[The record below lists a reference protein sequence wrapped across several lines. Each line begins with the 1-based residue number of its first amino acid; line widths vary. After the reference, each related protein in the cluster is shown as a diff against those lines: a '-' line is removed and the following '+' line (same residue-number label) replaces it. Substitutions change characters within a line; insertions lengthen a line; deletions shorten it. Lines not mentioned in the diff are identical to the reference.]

1 MNPPHGPPIAMVSH
15 LPAVQINLKFLRTI
29 QIPTKYLDLLLKVL
43 SKTKAF
49 ELPGIAVLTS
59 CLEPQPHTVEHIP
72 CWTLK
77 AIEDYVRDVGYVGF
91 VSHSSI
97 FPVLSST
104 FFVGKK
110 KMKYPDPALIIRAST
125 LSLCNAGTPCHWAP
139 QPCNR
144 YVAHK
149 SSPNWIYVPTTS
161 HHEGDK
167 WKSFH
172 HHIRAL

>member
-1 MNPPHGPPIAMVSH
+1 MVSH

-110 KMKYPDPALIIRAST
+110 RWST
-125 LSLCNAGTPCHWAP
+125 RILHWLYRPQHCDCVMQVPLATGPLNPVTGMWHTNLHQTGFMSLQPHITKGTSGK
-139 QPCNR
+139 
-144 YVAHK
+144 VFT
-149 SSPNWIYVPTTS
+149 TTS
-161 HHEGDK
+161 GHYKYLMVSYG
-167 WKSFH
+167 
-172 HHIRAL
+172 